1 MLGVSRTID
10 ALFTTVIVI
19 DVELSPFSTLPQYC
33 FWFSAYKQSTQSL
46 PDRHH
51 SVQRQIFFHPHHQK
65 QR

>member
-10 ALFTTVIVI
+10 ALFTTVI
-19 DVELSPFSTLPQYC
+19 DVELSPSSTLPQYC
-33 FWFSAYKQSTQSL
+33 FRFSAYKQSTQSL